1 MDTGVRILNQ
11 HDLDRIRGFLSLAT
25 EGGTSKF
32 RTLLSLKK
40 DLVTAT
46 KLEPHEIPPDV
57 VTMNSEVRLGGGSI
71 AGSTVVKVVFPQ
83 DAGMGEGNVSLLAP
97 LGAALL
103 GHKNGDTVTY
113 SAPGGE
119 IEVKILEIVYQ
130 PESSGD
136 YTS

>member
-1 MDTGVRILNQ
+1 
-11 HDLDRIRGFLSLAT
+11 
-25 EGGTSKF
+25 
-32 RTLLSLKK
+32 
-40 DLVTAT
+40 
-46 KLEPHEIPPDV
+46 
-57 VTMNSEVRLGGGSI
+57 MNSEVRLGGGSI